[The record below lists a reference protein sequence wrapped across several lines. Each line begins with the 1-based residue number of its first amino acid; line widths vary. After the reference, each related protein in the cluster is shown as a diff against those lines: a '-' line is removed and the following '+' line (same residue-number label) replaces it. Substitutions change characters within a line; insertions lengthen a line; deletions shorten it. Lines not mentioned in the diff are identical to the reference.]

1 MLFFAAILLAFLIIA
16 PGIAAAEDSTS
27 GYTNVDVSTAR
38 QMIEEGEVFLLDVR
52 TPAEFNTAHIEGA
65 VLIPLKNV
73 PAQDPVELPA
83 EELLE
88 ARISEVPN
96 DKKIL
101 VHCKTGGR
109 SATACNLL
117 INASYENVYNMEGG
131 INAWMIS
138 GYSVDVGAIKA
149 KALLESGDVFLLDV
163 RNQNEFD
170 AAHID
175 GATLIPVPKKDTT
188 QLAASLDELPIDKKV
203 LVYCLSG
210 GRSDAARD
218 FLAGKGYTVY
228 NLEGGIPAW
237 IEARYSV
244 TSTFVDGSDIDYC
257 TKQVLNAKINRVLCS
272 LEKGDVIKAE
282 KEIDKFICFVN
293 MMEKADRLNS
303 NQATYLIAEA
313 ELIRNMVPKNC
324 ILTARS
330 QQSSHSPERTH
341 FTR

>member
-1 MLFFAAILLAFLIIA
+1 MNKRYLMYFAAILFVLLIIA
-16 PGIAAAEDSTS
+16 PGMAAAEDSTS
-27 GYTNVDVSTAR
+27 GYTNVDVSKAR
-38 QMIEEGEVFLLDVR
+38 QMIEGGEVFLLDVR

-83 EELLE
+83 GELLA
-88 ARISEVPN
+88 ARISEVPT

-101 VHCKTGGR
+101 VYCKTGGR
-109 SATACNLL
+109 SATACDLL
-117 INASYENVYNMEGG
+117 VEDGRENVYNMEGG
-131 INAWMIS
+131 IDTWMNS
-138 GYSVDVGAIKA
+138 GYSVDVDASKA

-175 GATLIPVPKKDTT
+175 GATLIPVPKKETI
-188 QLAASLDELPIDKKV
+188 QLAARLNELPTDKKI

-218 FLAGKGYTVY
+218 FLADKGYIVY
-228 NLEGGIPAW
+228 NLEGGIPVW
-237 IEARYSV
+237 IAARYSV
-244 TSTFVDGSDIDYC
+244 TSTFVDNSDVNYC
-257 TKQVLNAKINRVLCS
+257 TKQALNEKINRVLCP

-293 MMEKADRLNS
+293 MMEKADRVNTS
-303 NQATYLIAEA
+303 QAEYLRSEA
-313 ELIRNMVPKNC
+313 ELIRNMLPKN
-324 ILTARS
+324 
-330 QQSSHSPERTH
+330 
-341 FTR
+341 